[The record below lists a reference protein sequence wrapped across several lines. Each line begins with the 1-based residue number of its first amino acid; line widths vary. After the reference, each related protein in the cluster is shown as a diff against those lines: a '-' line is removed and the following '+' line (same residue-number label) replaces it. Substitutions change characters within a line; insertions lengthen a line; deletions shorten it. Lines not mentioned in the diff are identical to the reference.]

1 MLSPLT
7 RLREQAGWF
16 AALLLTAALVAGLS
30 AGITLALDRE
40 ATAGVRAGFA
50 DGAGAALALRVGL
63 PRSTDPR
70 EQDAQVRAM
79 IERRFAPVTADYA
92 VDRTVAGE
100 VALADEFGS
109 LRRVT
114 ALSLDDAVSRLD
126 LVAGALPDGP
136 DGVLVQADTAAAF
149 ELVPG
154 DAIEVDDTALVVAGV
169 WRARDRQDPRWLG
182 DPLVEGGRSA
192 TSVGLLIVD
201 ESLWDV
207 WDADPVARWTV
218 VPDIGALDV
227 ADLDAVA
234 SAWRG
239 LHRGWEG
246 EEGGLRG
253 LAKSG
258 RLLQTVQDAESAVA
272 AFRAVQPVALL
283 LLGAVAVV
291 LLAELARLLTVL
303 RATETALLW
312 SRGASAGRLAAR
324 AAGETL
330 LVAVAGGALGVGI
343 ALTVLVVGSPGAEPL
358 TLSALPALLVPVTA
372 TAAVAAVAVGIATGR
387 SALRATVRDGSAT
400 GARGRRAAGGG
411 ILALVAAA
419 AALSVWQLRLYGSP
433 VTPTA
438 AGGRA
443 VDPVAV
449 VAPVLAL
456 VALVLAAVVALP
468 TVARLAE
475 RAARDAPAP
484 RLLAT
489 RSLARRA
496 SLLVAPVVAVALG
509 TGSLVL
515 AAGYEHT
522 WRSAFELAGALA
534 TGSDLRATAAA
545 PGIPASA
552 VDALRADA
560 DVEGLA
566 VAEQAPLQFGSDTG
580 TIVSV
585 APDALAAAGT
595 RFEGSFDP
603 VAVADALRLAPVG
616 PLVPA
621 DADRLELTLEVE
633 GLATAPSVALVVR
646 DASGIIRTLT
656 LERADAGS
664 YGGDVPEELLIRGGE
679 LRIVAVDVVLPP
691 GAITGTEEAEVRL
704 AGLTARVGSE
714 RRELPLEGVWFA
726 ESPGPTNAPPTPT
739 DDGLGF
745 RAESGTQRVR
755 LTATFD
761 GTFADDVRPRAVIS
775 RAFAEGYDLEVGDIV
790 TFSLPG
796 APAQLVAEVTAIV
809 PAVPTS
815 PTPVALLID
824 LAVEQHYALRTSE
837 RAPDPTDLWI
847 ATSHP
852 ADVAS
857 QLRDLLPASAAVTS
871 ASDLPRRQLLGS
883 ASVALWAAAVGAA
896 LLAAIG
902 VATASRSLRRD
913 RRQEA
918 GVLRA
923 LGLAP
928 RGQAAQ
934 RVLELAA
941 TAGYGLLT
949 GALAGAAT
957 VALTVAPLS
966 RGAVPGLDTSVDLPL
981 GLSLLPLG
989 VALAVLVVALLAV
1002 TAAGGTDAARDA
1014 RRSIP
1019 GETP

>member
-50 DGAGAALALRVGL
+50 DRTGAALALRVGL
-63 PRSTDPR
+63 PRSTDPV

-100 VALADEFGS
+100 VALADAFGS

-114 ALSLDDAVSRLD
+114 ALSLDDAASRLD
-126 LVAGALPDGP
+126 LVAGALPGGP

-192 TSVGLLIVD
+192 TSVGLLVVD

-218 VPDIGALDV
+218 VPDIAALDV

-312 SRGASAGRLAAR
+312 SRGASAGRLAAN
-324 AAGETL
+324 AAGESL
-330 LVAVAGGALGVGI
+330 LVAIAGGALGVGI
-343 ALTVLVVGSPGAEPL
+343 ALGVLVVGSPDEPL
-358 TLSALPALLVPVTA
+358 TVGALPALLAPIGA

-387 SALRATVRDGSAT
+387 SALRATVRDGSTT

-438 AGGRA
+438 DGWRA

-515 AAGYEHT
+515 AAGYEQT

-545 PGIPASA
+545 PGIPAST

-616 PLVPA
+616 PIVPV

-633 GLATAPSVALVVR
+633 GLALSPAVALVVR
-646 DASGIIRTLT
+646 DASGIIRTLP
-656 LERADAGS
+656 LEADGGS
-664 YGGDVPEELLIRGGE
+664 YVGGVSDGLLTRGGE
-679 LRIVAVDVVLPP
+679 LRVVAVDVVVPP
-691 GAITGTEEAEVRL
+691 GAITGTEQAEVRL
-704 AGLTARVGSE
+704 ADLTARVGSE

-726 ESPGPTNAPPTPT
+726 ESPGPTSAPPTPT

-775 RAFAEGYDLEVGDIV
+775 RALAEGYDLEVGDIV

-847 ATSHP
+847 ATSRP

-857 QLRDLLPASAAVTS
+857 ELRDLLPASAVVTS

-883 ASVALWAAAVGAA
+883 AAVALWAAAVGAT

-913 RRQEA
+913 RRREA

-934 RVLELAA
+934 RILELAA

-949 GALAGAAT
+949 GTLAGTAT
-957 VALTVAPLS
+957 VVLTVAPLS
-966 RGAVPGLDTSVDLPL
+966 RGAVPGLDPGLDLPL

-989 VALAVLVVALLAV
+989 VALAVLVVALFAV
-1002 TAAGGTDAARDA
+1002 AVAGGTDAARDA